1 MMEIKPGFFAE
12 AKFIGDSN
20 PGGFTAGLSMCESA
34 TAAGFELVS
43 ERADGYLFRDHRNHE
58 IFQKHTKIGEATCIE
73 TTFTNRDTEPVTL
86 EMLAT
91 FAYRSLTADKVYRL
105 QSNWSAE
112 GKLRVESML
121 DLHME
126 VSWNRCAT
134 RVEKFGT
141 VGSMP
146 VRKWFPFLA
155 LENSETNEFFAVQLY
170 SPASWQIEIIR
181 HFEEDKVNVVAGLA
195 DRDFGHWMKTIAPGE
210 SYTTPRALVA
220 RGNSLYDVCDKLVK
234 AQRPDISPVDDH
246 MGIVF
251 NEYCTTWGNPTYENV
266 KKIADKLEGRGI
278 QYLVMDSGWY
288 GKMDGWWNCIGD
300 WDVNE
305 EKFQGGM
312 KPIADYIRSKGM
324 IPGIWFEMESVACMS
339 EHYNDTEHLIKKDGY
354 PLTGAG
360 RRFWDFEDPWVVDY
374 MSEKLIRLLKDC
386 GFGYLKVDY
395 NDTLGIGCDGAESL
409 GEGLYRKIRASRE
422 FFRKIKREIPDL
434 VIENCSSG
442 GHRLEPS
449 MMELASQASFSDAHE
464 TVAIPLIAAN
474 MHRVIK
480 PEQSQ
485 IWSVM
490 RETDTDARIYY
501 SIISTFFGRMCLSGD
516 IYKLSDH
523 QWSLISEGMDFYRKA
538 SDIIRD
544 GKTVDVRYTT
554 ESYNHP
560 TGSQVLV
567 RTLGKRTL
575 VIAHRFEKSEPV
587 AEDFLKN
594 RTILAE
600 YGKADS
606 DFSAKAWLLEDK

>member
-1 MMEIKPGFFAE
+1 MEFFAE
-12 AKFIGDSN
+12 AKFLGDAN

-34 TAAGFELVS
+34 TIAEFEKVS
-43 ERADGYLFRDHRNHE
+43 ETEEQSVFRDKREHE
-58 IFQKHTKIGEATCIE
+58 IIQNRTKAGDAICIE
-73 TTFTNRDTEPVTL
+73 TTFVNHNSEPVTL

-91 FAYRSLTADKVYRL
+91 VALRSIKADKVHRL

-112 GKLRVESML
+112 GKLRTESLL

-146 VRKWFPFLA
+146 VRKWFPFVA
-155 LENSETNEFFAVQLY
+155 VEDSETGEFTALQLY
-170 SPASWQIEIIR
+170 TPASWQIELIR
-181 HFEEDKVNVVAGLA
+181 HYEEDKINLVAGLA
-195 DRDFGHWMKTIAPGE
+195 DRDFGQWMKIVQPGE
-210 SYTTPRALVA
+210 SFTTPRVMLAT
-220 RGNSLYDVCDKLVK
+220 GGSLYEVCDKLVK
-234 AQRPDISPVDDH
+234 AQKPDISPVDDH
-246 MGIVF
+246 MGIFF
-251 NEYCTTWGNPTYENV
+251 NEYCTTWGNPTFENV
-266 KKIADKLEGRGI
+266 KKIADKLEGKGI
-278 QYLVMDSGWY
+278 QYLVIDSGWY

-305 EKFQGGM
+305 EKFPGGM

-324 IPGIWFEMESVACMS
+324 IPGLWFELESIAHMS
-339 EHYNDTEHLIKKDGY
+339 EHYNDKEHLITKDGL

-360 RRFWDFEDPWVVDY
+360 RRFWDLEDPWVIDY
-374 MSEKLIRLLKDC
+374 LSERVIKLLKGC

-409 GEGLYRKIRASRE
+409 GEGLYRKVRASQE
-422 FFRKIKREIPDL
+422 FFRKIKREIPDIL
-434 VIENCSSG
+434 IENCSSG

-485 IWSVM
+485 IWAVM
-490 RETDTDARIYY
+490 RAEDSDFRIYY
-501 SIISTFFGRMCLSGD
+501 SIVNTFFGRMCLSGD

-523 QWSLISEGMDFYRKA
+523 QWELISQGMEFYRA
-538 SDIIRD
+538 AADIIKD
-544 GKTVDVRYTT
+544 GRTVSVEYTT
-554 ESYNHP
+554 EGYNHP
-560 TGSQVLV
+560 TGEQVLV
-567 RTLGKRTL
+567 RTLGNRSL
-575 VIAHRFEKSEPV
+575 VIAHRFENSKPIDT
-587 AEDFLKN
+587 AFLAGAKVV
-594 RTILAE
+594 AE
-600 YGKADS
+600 YGCADR
-606 DFSAKAWLLEDK
+606 DFSAQAWIIEK

>member
-1 MMEIKPGFFAE
+1 MEYSCE
-12 AKFIGDSN
+12 VKFLGDAN
-20 PGGFTAGLSMCESA
+20 PGGFSAGLSSAESVSSA
-34 TAAGFELVS
+34 EFEKIS
-43 ERADGYLFRDHRNHE
+43 ETEDGTLFRDKRAHE
-58 IFQKHTKIGEATCIE
+58 IFQKRTKVGEAVCFE
-73 TTFTNRDTEPVTL
+73 TVFTNRSDEPVTL
-86 EMLAT
+86 EMLASI
-91 FAYRSLTADKVYRL
+91 ALRSIAADKVYRL

-112 GKLRVESML
+112 GKLRVESLL

-126 VSWNRCAT
+126 VAWNRCGT

-146 VRKWFPFLA
+146 VRKYFPFVA
-155 LENSETNEFFAVQLY
+155 LENSATGDFLAIQLY
-170 SPASWQIEIIR
+170 CPASWQIELIR
-181 HFEEDKVNVVAGLA
+181 HYEEDKINLDAGLA
-195 DRDFGHWMKTIAPGE
+195 DRDFGHWMKCVKPGE
-210 SYTTPRALVA
+210 SFTTPRVMMAT
-220 RGNSLYDVCDKLVK
+220 GKSLYEVCDKLVK

-251 NEYCTTWGNPTYENV
+251 NEYCTTWGNPTFENV
-266 KKIADKLEGRGI
+266 KKICDKLEGKGI
-278 QYLVMDSGWY
+278 QFLVIDSGWY
-288 GKMDGWWNCIGD
+288 GQMDGWWNCIGD

-305 EKFQGGM
+305 EKFPGGM

-324 IPGIWFEMESVACMS
+324 VPGLWFEMESIACMS
-339 EHYNDTEHLIKKDGY
+339 KHYNDKEHLIMKDGF

-374 MSEKLIRLLKDC
+374 MSEKLIKLMKDC

-409 GEGLYRKIRASRE
+409 GEGLYRKIRASQE

-480 PEQSQ
+480 PSQSQ
-485 IWSVM
+485 IWAVM
-490 RETDTDARIYY
+490 REQDDDARIYY
-501 SIISTFFGRMCLSGD
+501 SIASTFLGRMCLSGD

-523 QWSLISEGMDFYRKA
+523 QWELISEGMEFYRKA
-538 SDIIRD
+538 ADIIEN
-544 GKTVDVRYTT
+544 GCTVSVEYTT

-560 TGSQVLV
+560 KGNQILV
-567 RTLGKRTL
+567 RSLGNRSL
-575 VIAHRFEKSEPV
+575 VVAHRFENSENISGTV
-587 AEDFLKN
+587 FEGAKV
-594 RTILAE
+594 LAT
-600 YGKADS
+600 YGNADR
-606 DFSAKAWLLEDK
+606 DFSAQAWILSRE